1 MSVVWQERVEEA
13 RGGAGI
19 SPEGRRLVRDRL
31 QIRQGKEEESRREG
45 LRQEGRGREQARG
58 EGCQERHQARAQEC
72 QGRRQAETACEE
84 ETTMS
89 PAAARPRS
97 LRRYLVAGVL
107 VWLPILA
114 VVWVVRFLVQLMD
127 QTLLLLPAS
136 FRPEA
141 LFGFALPGL
150 GAVLAFLI
158 VLVTGLL
165 VTNLIGRQLV
175 GYWEDLMQRIPL
187 VRSVYGG
194 VRSFTESVLSSSNSF
209 RQVVA
214 VEYPR
219 PGIWSIGFVTADN
232 VAEVSNRTGEQ
243 LTCVFVSTAPNPTSG
258 FIILV
263 PKRQLIALEMSVD
276 AAMKMIV
283 TCGVVLPEPPVAH
296 LPVRP

>member
-1 MSVVWQERVEEA
+1 MADEPRVA
-13 RGGAGI
+13 
-19 SPEGRRLVRDRL
+19 
-31 QIRQGKEEESRREG
+31 K
-45 LRQEGRGREQARG
+45 
-58 EGCQERHQARAQEC
+58 
-72 QGRRQAETACEE
+72 
-84 ETTMS
+84 
-89 PAAARPRS
+89 AAKRPVS
-97 LRRYLVAGVL
+97 LRRLLVAGIL
-107 VWLPILA
+107 VWLPIIA
-114 VVWVVRFLVQLMD
+114 TIWVISFVVTLMD
-127 QTLLLLPAS
+127 RTLVLLPTRFQPTTLL
-136 FRPEA
+136 
-141 LFGFALPGL
+141 GFHLPGL
-150 GAVLAFLI
+150 GVLFAFI
-158 VLVTGLL
+158 VVLLTGLL

-219 PGIWSIGFVTADN
+219 PGIWSIGFVTAED
-232 VAEVSNRTGEQ
+232 VVEVSRRTGEH

-263 PKRQLIALEMSVD
+263 PKDQLIELEMSVV

-296 LPVRP
+296 LPPRP

>member
-1 MSVVWQERVEEA
+1 VADEPRVIKSA
-13 RGGAGI
+13 
-19 SPEGRRLVRDRL
+19 
-31 QIRQGKEEESRREG
+31 K
-45 LRQEGRGREQARG
+45 
-58 EGCQERHQARAQEC
+58 
-72 QGRRQAETACEE
+72 
-84 ETTMS
+84 
-89 PAAARPRS
+89 RPVS
-97 LRRYLVAGVL
+97 LRRLLVAGIL
-107 VWLPILA
+107 VWLPIIA
-114 VVWVVRFLVQLMD
+114 TIWVISFFVTLMD
-127 QTLLLLPAS
+127 STLVLLPHRYQPTTLL
-136 FRPEA
+136 
-141 LFGFALPGL
+141 GFHLPGL
-150 GAVLAFLI
+150 GVLFAFI
-158 VLVTGLL
+158 VVLLTGLL

-219 PGIWSIGFVTADN
+219 PGIWSIGFVTAED
-232 VAEVSNRTGEQ
+232 VAEVSTRTGEH

-263 PKRQLIALEMSVD
+263 PKDQLIALEMSVD

-296 LPVRP
+296 LPVGP

>member
-1 MSVVWQERVEEA
+1 VVDEPRVVKA
-13 RGGAGI
+13 
-19 SPEGRRLVRDRL
+19 S
-31 QIRQGKEEESRREG
+31 K
-45 LRQEGRGREQARG
+45 
-58 EGCQERHQARAQEC
+58 
-72 QGRRQAETACEE
+72 
-84 ETTMS
+84 
-89 PAAARPRS
+89 RPVS
-97 LRRYLVAGVL
+97 LRRLLVAGIL
-107 VWLPILA
+107 VWLPIIATL
-114 VVWVVRFLVQLMD
+114 WVVSFFMTLMD
-127 QTLLLLPAS
+127 STLGWLPARYQPQTLL
-136 FRPEA
+136 
-141 LFGFALPGL
+141 GFHLPGL
-150 GAVLAFLI
+150 GALFAFIVVLL
-158 VLVTGLL
+158 TGLL

-219 PGIWSIGFVTADN
+219 TGIWSIGFVTADN

-296 LPVRP
+296 LPVGP